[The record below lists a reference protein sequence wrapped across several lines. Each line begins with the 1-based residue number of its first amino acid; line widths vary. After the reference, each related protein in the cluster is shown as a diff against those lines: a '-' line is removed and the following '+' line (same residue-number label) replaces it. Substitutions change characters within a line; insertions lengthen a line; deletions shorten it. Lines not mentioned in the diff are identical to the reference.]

1 MPRWRK
7 TMTQAEKETA
17 AAKRLAIMPT
27 HELTPYVEQSLFR
40 IGKDLADYGRDGET
54 AYVFD
59 ALKEAELV
67 VEILREF
74 RRRVEEP

>member
-1 MPRWRK
+1 
-7 TMTQAEKETA
+7 
-17 AAKRLAIMPT
+17 MPT
-27 HELTPYVEQSLFR
+27 HELTPYVEQGLYR
-40 IGKDLADYGRDGET
+40 IGKDLNDYSHDGEP
-54 AYVFD
+54 AFVLD